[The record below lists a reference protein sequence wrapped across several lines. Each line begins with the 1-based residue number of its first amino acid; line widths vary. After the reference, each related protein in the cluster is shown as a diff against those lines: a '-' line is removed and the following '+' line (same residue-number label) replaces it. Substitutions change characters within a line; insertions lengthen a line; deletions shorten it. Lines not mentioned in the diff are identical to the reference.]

1 MITIVNILVGLG
13 FAGTI
18 IALASLI
25 SYTKD
30 IVAELNAVEKDR
42 EYWIER
48 AVEYTDLYLD
58 TLDLPEIDNPFAV
71 EHIDGYDVTEA
82 KYVRDANGNWTT
94 TDIHYE
100 KN

>member
-1 MITIVNILVGLG
+1 MITIVNVLVGLG
-13 FAGTI
+13 FTGAI
-18 IALASLI
+18 VALASLI

-30 IVAELNAVEKDR
+30 IVAELNAVKEDR
-42 EYWIER
+42 EYWIEK
-48 AVEYTDLYLD
+48 AVEFTDLYIE

-94 TDIHYE
+94 TDVHYE

>member
-1 MITIVNILVGLG
+1 MITIINVLVGLG

-30 IVAELNAVEKDR
+30 IVAELNAVKEDR
-42 EYWIER
+42 DYWR
-48 AVEYTDLYLD
+48 DMAVEYTDLYID

-71 EHIDGYDVTEA
+71 EHIDGYDVTEVS
-82 KYVRDANGNWTT
+82 YVRDEDGNWTT
-94 TDIHYE
+94 TNVHYE